1 VVLNIRRM
9 AHEGG
14 RDLAHERVGYLGLGS
29 VGTSSLRLM
38 LRCLPHPRE
47 LLLCDVYSKASALH
61 ALRHE
66 LIYDLD
72 YRGSI
77 RIIETEDNVPPTFYD
92 ASLIV
97 GATNV
102 TDVLDVERLRPGTL
116 IVDDSGPHC
125 FPPGPAIERFRQ
137 RGDIL
142 MTEGG
147 LLRSPDMLRRT
158 QYLPPDARAALNE
171 AQMAAFLAR
180 HQPYALT
187 GCILSSLLSAHFE
200 HLPPHI
206 GLVDVEASASHYET
220 LTQLGF
226 QGADLHFE
234 GYTLDPDII
243 ARFRRQF
250 GSQRAP

>member
-1 VVLNIRRM
+1 
-9 AHEGG
+9 
-14 RDLAHERVGYLGLGS
+14 
-29 VGTSSLRLM
+29 
-38 LRCLPHPRE
+38 
-47 LLLCDVYSKASALH
+47 VYSKASALH

-158 QYLPPDARAALNE
+158 QYLPPAARATLNE

-187 GCILSSLLSAHFE
+187 GCILSSLLSARFE

-206 GLVDVEASASHYET
+206 GLVDVETSASHYET
-220 LTQLGF
+220 LAQLGF